1 MKNTIN
7 FILMTLF
14 FSICTHVEAID
25 VTSANENDNSY
36 TNSINQNK
44 RIITGT
50 ITDINEV
57 PVIGVNIIEKGT
69 TNGTVTILMGTSR

>member
-7 FILMTLF
+7 FILMTL

-25 VTSANENDNSY
+25 VTSASENDNSY

-57 PVIGVNIIEKGT
+57 PVVGSISLERNNKW
-69 TNGTVTILMGTSR
+69 NCDRY